1 MSVYEQI
8 PGTLN
13 LAMKRGDDFSALV
26 DFSLNM
32 TGYTTTASI
41 VSAVSGDTVTPFTVT
56 VQSAANGQVNISLN
70 DTQTAALAAGTY
82 RWQMAWVQGNATRT
96 ALTGFVEVS

>member
-1 MSVYEQI
+1 MASY
-8 PGTLN
+8 
-13 LAMKRGDDFSALV
+13 D
-26 DFSLNM
+26 
-32 TGYTTTASI
+32 YTFT
-41 VSAVSGDTVTPFTVT
+41 SGDTVTPFTVT